1 MKIVSRGRKLP
12 SCSSAQQWLLE
23 GTVPGSSVPMFHPRA
38 RSQAAFSEPTRSTSY
53 GSWGAAQ
60 LGRIAG
66 RGCFQRS
73 LCFLAGR
80 TEPTCRG
87 LALAAC
93 RSYSELGLG
102 DVKSLLGRVWS
113 RDPDVRFLTELLQLA
128 FVSKLQFLKSL
139 VIVQWADGS
148 RKVSVAAH
156 GNYRARVRALPT
168 SPSLAS
174 APRRDCSRD
183 TCRDS

>member
-156 GNYRARVRALPT
+156 GNYRAWVRALPT